1 MKILPGYTTSRI
13 ILVTRIAEYGT
24 MRISLSWCWETA
36 EMLVAWRQPAG
47 IEKIHSY
54 LETRPESASC
64 HCLTPAR
71 ADLDVDVAQYIPMR
85 YFRPASSLPNC
96 ASVIR
101 DVRYATA
108 WRDSS
113 GCARNSGG
121 LSYSK
126 LLE

>member
-1 MKILPGYTTSRI
+1 METTA
-13 ILVTRIAEYGT
+13 T
-24 MRISLSWCWETA
+24 
-36 EMLVAWRQPAG
+36 EMTEVARQPAG
-47 IEKIHSY
+47 IVKIHSY

-85 YFRPASSLPNC
+85 YLRPASSPSLPNC